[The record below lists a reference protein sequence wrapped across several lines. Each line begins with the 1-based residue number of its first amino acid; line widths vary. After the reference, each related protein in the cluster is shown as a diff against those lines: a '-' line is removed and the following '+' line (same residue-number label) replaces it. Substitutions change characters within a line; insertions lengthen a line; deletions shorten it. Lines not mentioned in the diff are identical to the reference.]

1 MSLYSIKLSVTPGVL
16 FVGSLFARLVV
27 LDMESHR
34 SACTAVVDPSISQYY
49 MLYLH
54 PDGRTYETADR

>member
-1 MSLYSIKLSVTPGVL
+1 VL

-27 LDMESHR
+27 LEMESHR